1 MTLLTYLYIFVE
13 VDEVARELGG
23 YGIDLVALPYIGFFL
38 MGGSFLTVT
47 VLRAI
52 PGLNQTRGQGGGTV
66 TEA

>member
-13 VDEVARELGG
+13 VDEVVREISG
-23 YGIDLVALPYIGFFL
+23 YGINLVVLPYIGFFL
-38 MGGSFLTVT
+38 MGGSFLVVT

-52 PGLNQTRGQGGGTV
+52 PGLNWTRVQGGGTA